1 MSGIII
7 NNNDLSLIDEKF
19 LKNENVRCN
28 AIDYDIHVLFNQDC
42 LDKPA
47 TFILNEIGFFIW
59 NSFDGKNTG
68 RRIADKIKA
77 IFNIEESMF
86 IYDFN
91 KFILDLRSN
100 FLICKGESI
109 GHENNFHLKTANYL
123 PPLLRIIDMEPL
135 LSIGNDS
142 GNNMNCGLCGCG
154 GCHSIKTAYS
164 YY

>member
-1 MSGIII
+1 MKI
-7 NNNDLSLIDEKF
+7 F

-28 AIDYDIHVLFNQDC
+28 TIDHNIHVLSNKDC

-47 TFILNEIGFFIW
+47 TFILNKIGFFIW
-59 NSFDGKNTG
+59 NSFDGKNT
-68 RRIADKIKA
+68 RRRMADKIRT
-77 IFNIEESMF
+77 IFNLGES
-86 IYDFN
+86 ILIDFN
-91 KFILDLRSN
+91 KFTLDLQSN
-100 FLICKGESI
+100 LLICRGKSI